1 MKTRHLPLFCALCV
15 LAAGQAAFC
24 QVESLITVPGYL
36 PLVVDVVADTST
48 SPVGATAVT
57 TGGSKWAASISLPSP
72 PPPLLDSSLAV
83 FSLCSLHTP
92 HHTHPALT
100 PHPPKTVP
108 NQVQVPSTSYNDGE
122 TIYVEEIVP
131 AGFMDPVVGATQM
144 VPELSLLGG
153 APSPQVESAMRWVG
167 DNSNFFFQQFQFFFP
182 KNPFRDLEDLVAGI
196 DSLAAEGEGA
206 DETETEEG
214 PSIAILRPQGNVNSE
229 SWETY
234 FAFKIFADILRN
246 DLINLANG

>member
-57 TGGSKWAASISLPSP
+57 TGGI
-72 PPPLLDSSLAV
+72 
-83 FSLCSLHTP
+83 
-92 HHTHPALT
+92 
-100 PHPPKTVP
+100 P